1 MKRVLVVEDSELAV
15 GLRANL
21 EQEGY
26 EVEVARDG
34 RCGLELAR
42 AWGPDLVV
50 LDLMLPELDGLHVLR
65 TLRSEGRAT
74 PVLLLTAR
82 GQENDKVLGLK
93 LGADDYVTK
102 PFGLLELLARVE
114 ALLRRSDSRQPEG
127 DAPHRFGDV
136 ELREGS
142 RTVSRAG
149 QQVELT
155 PKEFDLL
162 LVLIGAQGD
171 VVSRR
176 DLLRRVWGYR
186 SDVATRTLD
195 THVAELRRKL
205 EPGAGTPRHIVTV
218 RKVGYRLAG
227 LAPSAGRV

>member
-21 EQEGY
+21 EMEGY
-26 EVEVARDG
+26 EVEVARNG
-34 RCGLELAR
+34 RRGLELAQ
-42 AWGPDLVV
+42 AWNPDLVV
-50 LDLMLPELDGLHVLR
+50 LDLMLPELDGLHLLR
-65 TLRSEGRAT
+65 TLRQQGQAT
-74 PVLLLTAR
+74 PVLVLTAR
-82 GQENDKVLGLK
+82 GQESDKVLGLK

-114 ALLRRSDSRQPEG
+114 ALLRRHAGAQPEG
-127 DAPHRFGDV
+127 DALHRFGDI

-142 RTVSRAG
+142 RTVLRAG
-149 QQVELT
+149 KAVDLT

-162 LVLIGAQGD
+162 LVLLRARGG
-171 VVSRR
+171 VVPRR
-176 DLLRRVWGYR
+176 ELLRRVWGYR
-186 SDVATRTLD
+186 TDIATRTLD

-205 EPGAGTPRHIVTV
+205 EPGARIPRHILTV

-227 LAPSAGRV
+227 E